1 MIQPRKLFLV
11 YGHYDVQPA
20 LKDDGWK
27 TEPFTMHYDKEK
39 EILYGRG
46 STDDKG
52 QLWDG

>member
-1 MIQPRKLFLV
+1 MIQPKKTVLV

-39 EILYGRG
+39 SCTVEDLLMI
-46 STDDKG
+46 KV